1 MGGEKIYELED
12 GTDEGNE
19 DVEDDKNH
27 DVECIHCSQAVP
39 PTAMIPDPGRSL
51 TTAEI
56 MVGMMRSERKV
67 APMEEGEDKDAP
79 ESPFL
84 ALRPLLKALQLLGI
98 FNFSFGKRCEWFK
111 CRPKRCAIPYC
122 AFG

>member
-12 GTDEGNE
+12 GADEGSD
-19 DVEDDKNH
+19 DVEDDKTRG
-27 DVECIHCSQAVP
+27 VECIHCSQAVP
-39 PTAMIPDPGRSL
+39 TVMIPDPGRSL

-56 MVGMMRSERKV
+56 MVGMFRREGKV

-111 CRPKRCAIPYC
+111 CRPKRCPIPHC